1 MAIEAQQFKES
12 KIPSSTNPL
21 TEGKFG
27 RQPFAA
33 KRDPNK
39 RGAHKPLVQMWLIL
53 FAAYLGGSKM
63 KFADHKRSK
72 ERKWRMKIQST
83 CTRSG
88 ASDLRPDASI
98 PNRNGS
104 VRARVYLSGPTF
116 LVLAEISLALL
127 KYTLV
132 RVWVAGPFFLARF
145 YLRFERSRLRVRFAQ
160 NADNPYVFQNGKKT
174 ADIVAAGQSHFLL
187 ASTM

>member
-1 MAIEAQQFKES
+1 M
-12 KIPSSTNPL
+12 
-21 TEGKFG
+21 GW
-27 RQPFAA
+27 QPFAA

-63 KFADHKRSK
+63 KFADPKRSK

-104 VRARVYLSGPTF
+104 VRARAYLSGPTF

-127 KYTLV
+127 NYTLV
-132 RVWVAGPFFLARF
+132 RAWVAGPFFWPVFVYVLNCLVCACA
-145 YLRFERSRLRVRFAQ
+145 SRRTPTILMSSKMA
-160 NADNPYVFQNGKKT
+160 KKA